1 MNFIPVIKE
10 LARAYQGFE
19 GYSSAHIRALG
30 LMPVQFDVIATLAN
44 QLPMTY
50 KQLGEKTLIS
60 KSSLTGVVDR
70 MAQKGFIATL
80 ENPEDAR
87 SHLLRLTVR
96 GQKIF
101 EKAFPEHLEHLETA
115 FQKLSNKQIKEI
127 EESLKTL
134 KSIFIS

>member
-1 MNFIPVIKE
+1 
-10 LARAYQGFE
+10 
-19 GYSSAHIRALG
+19 
-30 LMPVQFDVIATLAN
+30 
-44 QLPMTY
+44 
-50 KQLGEKTLIS
+50 
-60 KSSLTGVVDR
+60 

-101 EKAFPEHLEHLETA
+101 EKAFPEHLEHLEAA